1 VKEDILEQLVDE
13 YLQHK
18 GYFTRHNI
26 KFKPS
31 KNHPDY
37 ESNKDAVPS
46 DIDVIGIHPNRRGV
60 DRVVAVSCKSW
71 QSGFNPNSKISE
83 IEGNKTVS
91 GREAWKGF
99 REITKEKWTSAF
111 IDKIE
116 EITGTRKFTYV
127 TAVTVVKGDRLVWET
142 YEPFRKILQGN
153 PVKILTFSDILDDL
167 LPDLDTTPV
176 SSEVGRVLQLF
187 KASGWLGNNR

>member
-13 YLQHK
+13 HLQHQ

-31 KNHPDY
+31 ESHPDF
-37 ESNKDAVPS
+37 EKKKDVVAS
-46 DIDVIGIHPNRRGV
+46 DIDVIGIDPNRRGV

-71 QSGFNPNSKISE
+71 QSGFSPSSKISE

-99 REITKEKWTSAF
+99 REITKEKWASAF

-116 EITGTRKFTYV
+116 DVSGTRKFTYV
-127 TAVTVVKGDRLVWET
+127 TAVTAVKGDRLVWET

-153 PVKILTFSDILDDL
+153 PVKILAFSDILDDL
-167 LPDLDTTPV
+167 LPDLGTTPA
-176 SSEVGRVLQLF
+176 SSEVGRLLQLF
-187 KASGWLGNNR
+187 KASGWLRNNR

>member
-1 VKEDILEQLVDE
+1 MKEDILEQLVDE

-31 KNHPDY
+31 KSHPDY

-46 DIDVIGIHPNRRGV
+46 DIDVIGIDPNRRGV
-60 DRVVAVSCKSW
+60 DRVIAVSCKSW
-71 QSGFNPNSKISE
+71 QSGFSPSSKISE
-83 IEGNKTVS
+83 IEGNKTVA

-99 REITKEKWTSAF
+99 REVTKEKWASAF
-111 IDKIE
+111 IDEIE
-116 EITGTRKFTYV
+116 DISGTRKFTYV
-127 TAVTVVKGDRLVWET
+127 TAVTIVKGDRLVWET

-153 PVKILTFSDILDDL
+153 PVKILAFSDILDDL
-167 LPDLDTTPV
+167 LPDLDTTPA

-187 KASGWLGNNR
+187 KASGWLGNNC

>member
-31 KNHPDY
+31 ENHPDF
-37 ESNKDAVPS
+37 EKKKDVVAS
-46 DIDVIGIHPNRRGV
+46 DIDVIGIDPNRRGV

-71 QSGFNPNSKISE
+71 QSGFNPSSKISE

-116 EITGTRKFTYV
+116 EISGTRKFTYV

-153 PVKILTFSDILDDL
+153 PVKILAFSDILDDL
-167 LPDLDTTPV
+167 LPDLDTTPA